1 MTVGSYQKHSTIYKM
16 DYIDRYRQARRN
28 KFATDEDK
36 KIQRE
41 FPDLVL
47 KDVEWA
53 KKNNLIR
60 GLNFEEYM
68 EQQEKQRYTQI
79 TPEMRKVITLEDPKI
94 PSWIIGQYYDIPP
107 TTVNNIRAKAIAK
120 KRRERESC

>member
-1 MTVGSYQKHSTIYKM
+1 MTEGSYQKHSTIYKM

-28 KFATDEDK
+28 KFASDEDK
-36 KIQRE
+36 KIQKE

-53 KKNNLIR
+53 KEKNLIR
-60 GLNFEEYM
+60 GLSFEEYM
-68 EQQEKQRYTQI
+68 DQQAQQRYTEI
-79 TPEMRKVITLEDPKI
+79 TPEMRKVITLEEPKI

-107 TTVNNIRAKAIAK
+107 TTVNNIRAKAISK
-120 KRRERESC
+120 KRREGESC